1 MLPNHLNE
9 FEGALYDTRDP
20 EWSNKPLR
28 VNYSRHHGT
37 IETVADL
44 KATLRGGEFAWPG
57 GYQMFFVTSDGEA
70 LSFDTARN
78 EFALLVDAFRT
89 DTTWRVI
96 GCDINYEDNE
106 LYCAHSGDKISA
118 AYSDA
123 RGRARNR

>member
-9 FEGALYDTRDP
+9 FEGGLYDTRDP
-20 EWSNKPLR
+20 EWSSKPLR
-28 VNYSRHHGT
+28 VNYSRNHGT

-57 GYQMFFVTSDGEA
+57 GYQMYLITSDGEA
-70 LSFDTARN
+70 LSFDTARK
-78 EFALLVDAFRT
+78 EFASLVDAFRT

-106 LYCAHSGDKISA
+106 LYCAHSGDKIPA
-118 AYSDA
+118 AYSD
-123 RGRARNR
+123 N